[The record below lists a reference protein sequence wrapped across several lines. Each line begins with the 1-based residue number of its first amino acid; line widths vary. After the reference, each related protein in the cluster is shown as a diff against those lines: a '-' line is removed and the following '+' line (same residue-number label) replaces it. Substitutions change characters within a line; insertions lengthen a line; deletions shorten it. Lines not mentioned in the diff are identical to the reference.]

1 MISVFGMLAW
11 LWYGITGFLAFAWA
25 VYCFVMWV
33 KEEFFEPKI
42 MDTPVRNCMD
52 TWKEDRARESE
63 QKAKDKE
70 KWRIIEL
77 KGGVHAVRLVNIWKR
92 ERDFELERAK
102 DPSLKWPY
110 IFQKPMCDYTK
121 SMALSC
127 VEDMKKNG
135 VWQEDVD
142 PI

>member
-11 LWYGITGFLAFAWA
+11 LWYGLTGFLAFGWT
-25 VYCFVMWV
+25 VYCFVMWC
-33 KEEFFEPKI
+33 KEECEPKI

-52 TWKEDRARESE
+52 TWAADSARE
-63 QKAKDKE
+63 AKEKE
-70 KWRIIEL
+70 KWRIIDL
-77 KGGVHAVRLVNIWKR
+77 KGGVNAVRLVNIWKR

-110 IFQKPMCDYTK
+110 IFQNPMCDFTK
-121 SMALSC
+121 RMALRC
-127 VEDMKKNG
+127 IEDMKKNG
-135 VWQEDVD
+135 VWQEEED